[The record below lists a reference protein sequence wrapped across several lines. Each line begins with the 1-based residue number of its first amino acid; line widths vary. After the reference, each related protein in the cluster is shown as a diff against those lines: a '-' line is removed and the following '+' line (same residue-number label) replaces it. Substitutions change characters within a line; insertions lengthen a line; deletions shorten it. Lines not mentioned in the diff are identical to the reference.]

1 MFEYYVKM
9 LDNNIHTRKYLEDNG
24 VENLL
29 DLINEIKK

>member
-24 VENLL
+24 FENLL